1 MGWVEASEGKKKIEP
16 HGCSVGL
23 NLQAKPV
30 FRHWVR
36 CGRGETRTY
45 LLPFA
50 LTLGPL
56 RSILGVRPSN
66 HQSLVGA
73 TARGVITL
81 IS

>member
-1 MGWVEASEGKKKIEP
+1 
-16 HGCSVGL
+16 
-23 NLQAKPV
+23 V

-36 CGRGETRTY
+36 YIAVDDVHLSFLFTTES
-45 LLPFA
+45 P
-50 LTLGPL
+50 P
-56 RSILGVRPSN
+56 RSILEARLSN